1 VAVKC
6 PKCQFEN
13 PADTRFC
20 GNCAAPLESAQ
31 EIAFSKTMTI
41 QQPQKFM
48 SRGSTLA
55 GKYRI
60 VEPIGKGGMG
70 VVYKAEDTKLK
81 RTVALK
87 FLPPDLAESPEAGA
101 RFIREAQAAA
111 ALSHP
116 HICTVHEINEEEDQS
131 FIVMEYIEGQSLR
144 QKISKGPLDQTEAL
158 DIAIQVAE
166 GLKEAHKKGIVHRD
180 IKPGNIML
188 TDEGMAKVMDFGL
201 AKALGSSL
209 ITKEAKTMG
218 TVAYMSPEQAQGQS
232 VDHRT
237 DIWSLGVVLYEM
249 IAGQVPFKGEYE
261 QSIIHSILTHEPE
274 PITKIR
280 KDLPSGLQQVIY
292 KILEKNPNSRY
303 QRMEDFLDDLKA
315 IAEGLKPLRAKA
327 GLFRGRILGLKKIY
341 AYAGLA
347 CIVILAVLAILF
359 LPHTRGQTLD
369 SIAVM
374 PLENLSGDSEQDS
387 LAESIHDD
395 LITNLAGL
403 RSLKTV
409 IARRTVMRFK
419 GKDTPPQKIAQ
430 ELHVKALITGA
441 LRRSGDSVRVTAQLI
456 DPATGSQVW
465 AQSYER
471 DMRDVNSLENEIVGA
486 IAREV
491 NLQLTPEEKSRLA
504 TARTVNAEAYV
515 AYTKGRF
522 YLNQLTPEGLQ
533 KGLEYMQQAIDK
545 DPANPLPYA
554 ALALGYC
561 MIGHGTNP
569 PPDAFA
575 RAKEAALK
583 ADELGGTLA
592 ETQAALGQ
600 IRLFDEWDWE
610 GGRKALQNA
619 LTLNPSLPDAQRMY
633 SWYLLLTGR
642 KDEAIATMKRAIEVD
657 PLTPLWSSDLGWQY
671 WSAGQYQEAMDAQQ
685 KALELNPNFGQG
697 LEVLG
702 YLYAEK
708 GMFEEAIAAHQ
719 KLAAV
724 NPRLKWD
731 LVRTYA
737 LAGRQDE
744 ARKMLAELLEK
755 EPKPTGA
762 RDGWHLVQVYAAL
775 GDKDEAFR
783 WMEAAVKERNSFIPW
798 MRQNPAYAPLR
809 SDPRFQDLVRYMKL
823 PELK

>member
-1 VAVKC
+1 MAVKC

-20 GNCAAPLESAQ
+20 GNCAAELASPE
-31 EIAFSKTMTI
+31 EITFSKTMTI
-41 QQPQKFM
+41 QQSPKFVKK
-48 SRGSTLA
+48 GSTLA

-70 VVYKAEDTKLK
+70 VVYKAEDTKL
-81 RTVALK
+81 RRSVALK
-87 FLPPDLAESPEAGA
+87 FLPPELAESPEAGE

-144 QKISKGPLDQTEAL
+144 QKIAKGPLDQAEAL
-158 DIAIQVAE
+158 NIAIQVAE
-166 GLKEAHKKGIVHRD
+166 GLKEAHKKAIVHRD
-180 IKPGNIML
+180 IKPGNIMV
-188 TDEGMAKVMDFGL
+188 TEEGKAKVMDFGL

-232 VDHRT
+232 VDFRT

-261 QSIIHSILTHEPE
+261 QSVIHSILNHEPE

-280 KDLPSGLQQVIY
+280 KDLTSGVEQVIY
-292 KILEKNPNSRY
+292 KALAKSPRDRY
-303 QRMEDFLDDLKA
+303 QSMDDFLGDLRA
-315 IAEGLKPLRAKA
+315 IAEGLRPLKAKA
-327 GLFRGRILGLKKIY
+327 GLFRGRILGFKKTHV
-341 AYAGLA
+341 YAGLA
-347 CIVILAVLAILF
+347 CIVILAALAFLF
-359 LPHTRGQTLD
+359 LPSKPGQTLD

-374 PLENLSGDSEQDS
+374 PLENLSGDPEQDS

-403 RSLKTV
+403 SSLKTV
-409 IARRTVMRFK
+409 IARRTVMQFK

-430 ELHVKALITGA
+430 DLHVKALITGA
-441 LRRSGDSVRVTAQLI
+441 LRRTGDNVRVTAQLI
-456 DPATGSQVW
+456 DPATGSQKW
-465 AQSYER
+465 AESYER
-471 DMRDVNSLENEIVGA
+471 DIRDVMSLENEIVTA

-491 NLQLTPEEKSRLA
+491 NVRLTPEERSRLA
-504 TARTVNAEAYV
+504 SERTVNPEAYV

-522 YLNQLTPEGLQ
+522 YLNNLTLEGLQ
-533 KGLEYMQQAIDK
+533 TGLKYMQEAIDK
-545 DPANPLPYA
+545 DPTNPLPYA

-561 MIGHGTNP
+561 RIGHSTNP

-583 ADELGGTLA
+583 AEELGGMLA
-592 ETQAALGQ
+592 ETETALAQ
-600 IRLFDEWDWE
+600 IQIFEEWDWE
-610 GGRKALQNA
+610 GGGKALQHA

-633 SWYLLLTGR
+633 SWYLMLIGR
-642 KDEAIATMKRAIEVD
+642 TNEAIAAMKRAIEVD
-657 PLTPLWSSDLGWQY
+657 PLTPLWISDLGWQY

-685 KALELNPNFGQG
+685 KALELNPNFEQG
-697 LEVLG
+697 LAVLG

-708 GMFEEAIAAHQ
+708 GRFEEAIAAHQ
-719 KLAAV
+719 KLDSSS
-724 NPRLKWD
+724 PRNWD

-744 ARKMLAELLEK
+744 ARKLLAELLEK
-755 EPKPTGA
+755 DPKPTGA
-762 RDGWHLVQVYAAL
+762 RDGWDLAQVYAAM

-783 WMEAAVKERNSFIPW
+783 WMEAAVKEHNSFIPW

-809 SDPRFQDLVRYMKL
+809 SDPRFQELVNYMKL
-823 PELK
+823 PKLR